1 MEYQKPIKV
10 YSAIVLSMM
19 FFAIS
24 FVWFKQANVSYGPLT
39 IVLSRLVISAL
50 IIFIYT
56 KVAGKLVVPGK
67 KDFKYLLLL
76 TFFEPFL
83 YFMGESFGLQ
93 YLSSTVASV
102 IIATVPLVAT
112 LAAFLFYNE
121 KITAKKL
128 LGIGVSFLGVTL
140 VLVEFGVGLSAS
152 PLGVMLQ
159 FGAVIAAVGYTVVL
173 QNISK
178 RMNTISIILF
188 QNIIASLYFFPFWFV
203 FEKERFVN
211 TPPDWDAIQAIVY
224 LAVFASTFAFIFLV
238 YSVRYFGI
246 TKANLFTN
254 MIPVFTALFSWY
266 ILDEMPGFQKGIG
279 IVLVILG
286 LFVAQ
291 MSLKKRFGKHPPMPR
306 T

>member
-1 MEYQKPIKV
+1 MEYQKPVKV

-39 IVLSRLVISAL
+39 IVLSRLVISTF

-56 KVAGKLVVPGK
+56 KVARKLVIPNK

-102 IIATVPLVAT
+102 IIATVPLVAPV
-112 LAAFLFYNE
+112 AAFLFYKE
-121 KITAKKL
+121 KITVKNL
-128 LGIGVSFLGVTL
+128 LGIIVSFFGVTL
-140 VLVEFGVGLSAS
+140 VIVEFGAGLTAS

-173 QNISK
+173 QNISD

-188 QNIIASLYFFPFWFV
+188 QNIIGSVYFFPFWLA
-203 FEKERFVN
+203 FEKNRFMN
-211 TPPDWDAIQAIVY
+211 TPLDWDAILAIVY
-224 LAVFASTFAFIFLV
+224 LAIFASTFAFIFLT
-238 YSVRYFGI
+238 YSVRYLGI
-246 TKANLFTN
+246 TKANMFTN
-254 MIPVFTALFSWY
+254 IIPVFTALFSWF
-266 ILDEMPGFQKGIG
+266 ILDELPGFQKGIG
-279 IVLVILG
+279 IALVIGG

-291 MSLKKRFGKHPPMPR
+291 LSLKKRFRKHQPVPR